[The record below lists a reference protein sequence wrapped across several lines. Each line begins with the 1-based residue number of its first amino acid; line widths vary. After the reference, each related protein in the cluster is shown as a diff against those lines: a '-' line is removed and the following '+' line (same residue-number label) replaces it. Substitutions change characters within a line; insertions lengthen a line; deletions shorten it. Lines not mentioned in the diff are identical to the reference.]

1 MKSSFKNVCLPYMM
15 LVKETT
21 SHLKINKKE
30 SKIPKNWQNNS
41 QDIYNERIL
50 TNIHIIEHFIS

>member
-1 MKSSFKNVCLPYMM
+1 M

-21 SHLKINKKE
+21 SLFKIFKKE
-30 SKIPKNWQNNS
+30 PIIQKNS

-50 TNIHIIEHFIS
+50 TNIHIIEQFI